1 MDYQE
6 LFPVPTEWLQEMDL
20 QAASTVRDWADVEVM
35 ARRLERREEFD
46 TLLMPAMRKLFVDI
60 GLQGMLLPE
69 GGGGGGL
76 DEPSA
81 VMTLTALLEQVA
93 RGDVGTGFV
102 LANACSIQ
110 FALGS
115 ADPAALEKVASL
127 ACGEEVAFLSLVLPT
142 YAGPDVP
149 DVPSWSGLGHQVR
162 AVPGDGSW
170 VLSAEAARP
179 QCSGAG
185 AAAFAIAAEA
195 GDGKPGLFLVPRDL
209 EGVEAGE
216 PFRKTG
222 LAASLNADLTLRKVS
237 VPATYLIADG
247 TEAFRA
253 VLSRYYVL
261 CSAVTCGALLATYE
275 IVKDWVDTRV
285 IKGRGQVFKEN
296 PLVAALL
303 GRIGERMGT
312 CRLLTYGAA
321 RLLGDPA
328 RYGPAGAGPLF
339 ATATAAFKTVTR
351 SAMEAMDNTMELMGS
366 AGYATEWNLERYWRD
381 VKTLESTV
389 APETVAFT
397 DMARHY
403 FDLREL

>member
-6 LFPVPTEWLQEMDL
+6 LFPVPTEWLQDMDL
-20 QAASTVRDWADVEVM
+20 QAASTVREWADSEVM
-35 ARRLERREEFD
+35 AQRLERREEFD

-69 GGGGGGL
+69 EYGGGGL

-93 RGDVGTGFV
+93 RGDVGAGFV
-102 LANACSIQ
+102 LANGCSAQ

-115 ADPAALEKVASL
+115 ADPSALEKAASL
-127 ACGEEVAFLSLVLPT
+127 ACGDEVAFFPLVLPS
-142 YAGPDVP
+142 YAGPGAP
-149 DVPSWSGLGHQVR
+149 GGPSWSGLDYQAR

-179 QCSGAG
+179 QCSGALASALTV
-185 AAAFAIAAEA
+185 AAALPGGE
-195 GDGKPGLFLVPRDL
+195 PGLFLVPCDL
-209 EGVEAGE
+209 QGVEVGE

-222 LAASLNADLTLRKVS
+222 LAASLNADVTLRDVS
-237 VPATYLIADG
+237 VPAPCLIAEG

-261 CSAVTCGALLATYE
+261 CSAVTCGALMATYE
-275 IVKDWVDTRV
+275 IVKEWVDTRV

-312 CRLLTYGAA
+312 SRLLAYGTA

-328 RYGPAGAGPLF
+328 RYGPAGAPSLF
-339 ATATAAFKTVTR
+339 ATAGAAFKTVTR

-403 FDLREL
+403 FDLRKL